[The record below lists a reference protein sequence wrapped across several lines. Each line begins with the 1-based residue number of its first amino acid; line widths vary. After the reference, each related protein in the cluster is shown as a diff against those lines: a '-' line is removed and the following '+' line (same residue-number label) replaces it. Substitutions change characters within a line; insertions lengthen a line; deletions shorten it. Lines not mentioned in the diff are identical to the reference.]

1 MKSEDRVR
9 FLSWSSPGTSCT
21 LALFWQGK
29 SPNIDGFKLLHICSE
44 SESFL
49 RKSNCSSGIK
59 VGLQTEERYRA
70 GLIGGR
76 GWINVD
82 ELGMRKILSVQLP
95 NRSALV
101 ERSGWSLIAWTSAK
115 SNLNHCFKER
125 RVVQRRRST
134 KHATISKFRRSEER
148 KRQTDEK
155 TRPWFRRDPAE
166 WMWLHRGK
174 KAAGLTDDT
183 WKMYAQL
190 RWLIVKFLHSKIYPH
205 WCWLMLQIWTSAL
218 QNPTA
223 NFMFMKRMHP
233 THNVQNFHNM
243 EVVVMQHG

>member
-148 KRQTDEK
+148 KRDRRENETMIQTGS
-155 TRPWFRRDPAE
+155 RRVDVTSQRQTSC
-166 WMWLHRGK
+166 W
-174 KAAGLTDDT
+174 
-183 WKMYAQL
+183 
-190 RWLIVKFLHSKIYPH
+190 PH
-205 WCWLMLQIWTSAL
+205 WRHVENVRATAMTYCKISA
-218 QNPTA
+218 
-223 NFMFMKRMHP
+223 F
-233 THNVQNFHNM
+233 
-243 EVVVMQHG
+243 